1 MSDRPTK
8 PKLAV
13 TVAADDYAA
22 IRRLVDHLRAQD
34 VRDQLELVVAA
45 PSRSDFRLPDL
56 PEFARASVVEVES
69 LDPLP
74 AARAAAI
81 HATTAPFVFVAETH
95 TLPRPGWASA
105 TIAAHEG
112 GAAVVVPGIGNG
124 NPSDAISWA
133 CLILDYGRWLAW
145 GSPRE
150 VDEVPGYN
158 TSYQRETLLGLGER
172 LNELIEQDS
181 GLAAE
186 LKRRGERVCLEPRA
200 CVDHLNISRRLHW
213 VRDCFL
219 VGRVLAT
226 TRIERW
232 PALQRLVYFA
242 GSPLIPLVLLWRL
255 RRIWPQVREHT
266 RAPLATVPAFFAVS
280 AAMAAGEMS
289 GYVVPA
295 GPTEL
300 RRMTDNE
307 INRELYLSRDG
318 EGTVTGA

>member
-1 MSDRPTK
+1 MT
-8 PKLAV
+8 
-13 TVAADDYAA
+13 DDYAA

-45 PSRSDFRLPDL
+45 PYRSDLRLPDL

-81 HATTAPFVFVAETH
+81 RATTAPFVFVAETH

-124 NPSDAISWA
+124 NPSDAVSWA
-133 CLILDYGRWLAW
+133 CLILDYGRWLAS
-145 GSPRE
+145 GPPRE
-150 VDEVPGYN
+150 VDVVPGYN
-158 TSYQRETLLGLGER
+158 TSYRREVLLGLGAG
-172 LNELIEQDS
+172 LDELIEQES

-186 LKRRGERVCLEPRA
+186 LKERAERVSLEPKA

-213 VRDCFL
+213 IRDCFL
-219 VGRVLAT
+219 AGRVLAT
-226 TRIERW
+226 DRIERW
-232 PALQRLVYFA
+232 SALKRGVYFA

-255 RRIWPQVREHT
+255 RKLWPQVREHSQ
-266 RAPLATVPAFFAVS
+266 APLATVPAFVAVS
-280 AAMAAGEMS
+280 VATAAGEMS
-289 GYVVPA
+289 GYAVPA
-295 GPTEL
+295 GPAEL
-300 RRMTDNE
+300 SRMIDNE
-307 INRELYLSRDG
+307 INRELYLSRG
-318 EGTVTGA
+318 GR